1 MRSDLIDEFAHE
13 PAPYRKKIESGHS
26 SDRVIVISGPTAS
39 GKTRLS
45 IEMARLLGGEI
56 ISADSVQV
64 YRGMDIGTAKA
75 TLEERM
81 EIPHHLIDICDLSES
96 FNVVQ
101 FYELAT
107 QAIREVL
114 ARGHVPIIVG
124 GTGFYLH
131 ALLYGPPQ
139 GPPASTEVRQKLEE
153 DIEKFGTE
161 ALYEKLCTLDS
172 EYGKTINHRDK
183 HKIIRGLE
191 IMTLTGKRVSDF
203 PKGHVPSRP
212 KDFDFRCWF
221 TYFPK
226 DILFSRIEMRCDE
239 MMAQGF
245 IEEVEGLLELGLREN
260 LSASQAIGY
269 RQCLEFIDSPRSD
282 EDWEHFVWEFKKA
295 SRRYAKRQFTWFRRE
310 PLFRWVDLDI
320 YGYQKA
326 LEMILQD
333 YESRY

>member
-1 MRSDLIDEFAHE
+1 VSSDLAHDQTS
-13 PAPYRKKIESGHS
+13 PARKKIPPLNQSN
-26 SDRVIVISGPTAS
+26 RVIVIAGPTAT

-45 IEMARLLGGEI
+45 IELARILGGEI

-75 TLEERM
+75 TPEERI
-81 EIPHHLIDICDLSES
+81 EIPHHLIDECNLSES

-101 FYELAT
+101 FYERAT
-107 QAIREVL
+107 DLIRQIH
-114 ARGHVPIIVG
+114 ARGHIPIVVG

-139 GPPASTEVRQKLEE
+139 GPPASPEVRAKLEE
-153 DIEKFGTE
+153 DFEKFGAE
-161 ALYEKLCTLDS
+161 ALYEKMSLLDP
-172 EYGKTINHRDK
+172 EYGKTINSRDR
-183 HKIIRGLE
+183 HKIIRALE
-191 IMTLTGKRVSDF
+191 IMTLTGKKVSDF
-203 PKGHVPSRP
+203 PKNTTFNRS
-212 KDFDFRCWF
+212 KEFDFRCWF
-221 TYFPK
+221 IYFPK
-226 DILFSRIEMRCDE
+226 EILFSRIEMRCDE
-239 MMAQGF
+239 MMAHGF
-245 IEEVEGLLELGLREN
+245 IEEVEELLDQGLEEN

-269 RQCLEFIDSPRSD
+269 RQCIEFLNSPKSD

-320 YGYQKA
+320 HGYQRA
-326 LEMILQD
+326 FEMILKD

>member
-1 MRSDLIDEFAHE
+1 MPQSN
-13 PAPYRKKIESGHS
+13 
-26 SDRVIVISGPTAS
+26 RVIVLSGPTAS

-45 IEMARLLGGEI
+45 LELARILGGEI

-81 EIPHHLIDICDLSES
+81 EIPHYLIDICDLSES

-101 FYELAT
+101 FFETAT
-107 QAIREVL
+107 AAIREIL
-114 ARGHVPIIVG
+114 TKGHIPIVVG

-131 ALLYGPPQ
+131 ALLYGPPK
-139 GPPASTEVRQKLEE
+139 GPPASPEVRKKLEE
-153 DIEKFGTE
+153 DIEKFGIE
-161 ALYEKLCTLDS
+161 AIYEKLCQFDP
-172 EYGKTINHRDK
+172 EYGATINFRDR

-191 IMTLTGKRVSDF
+191 IMTLTGKRVSEF
-203 PKGHVPSRP
+203 PKGDSPSRL
-212 KDFDFRCWF
+212 KEFDFRCFF

-226 DILFSRIEMRCDE
+226 EILFSRIEMRCDE
-239 MMAQGF
+239 MLIHGF
-245 IEEVEGLLELGLREN
+245 IEEVEELVENGLREN

-269 RQCLEFIDSPRSD
+269 RQCLEFLDSPRSD

-310 PLFRWVDLDI
+310 PLFRWVDLDV

>member
-1 MRSDLIDEFAHE
+1 MRSDLVGEFAHR
-13 PAPYRKKIESGHS
+13 PAPSRKKIDPGEMSN
-26 SDRVIVISGPTAS
+26 RIIVISGPPAT

-45 IEMARLLGGEI
+45 IEMAKILGGEI
-56 ISADSVQV
+56 VSADSVQV

-75 TLEERM
+75 SLEERM
-81 EIPHHLIDICDLSES
+81 DVPHHLIDICDLCES

-101 FYELAT
+101 FYEHAT
-107 QAIREVL
+107 KAIQEIL
-114 ARGHVPIIVG
+114 SAGHVPIVVG

-131 ALLYGPPQ
+131 ALLCGPPQ
-139 GPPASTEVRQKLEE
+139 GPPASPEIRKTLEE

-161 ALYEKLCTLDS
+161 ALYEKLCTLDRD
-172 EYGKTINHRDK
+172 YGMTINHRDK
-183 HKIIRGLE
+183 HKIIRALE
-191 IMTLTGKRVSDF
+191 IMTLTGKKVSDF
-203 PKGHVPSRP
+203 PKGHVPNRP

-245 IEEVEGLLELGLREN
+245 IEEVEDLLNQGLKEN

-269 RQCLEFIDSPRSD
+269 RQCIEFIESPRSD

-310 PLFRWVDLDI
+310 PLFRWVDLDV

>member
-1 MRSDLIDEFAHE
+1 MSSDLIGEFAHQ
-13 PAPYRKKIESGHS
+13 PSPSRKKNDTDSRGN
-26 SDRVIVISGPTAS
+26 RVIVIAGPTAS

-45 IEMARLLGGEI
+45 IEIARILGGEI
-56 ISADSVQV
+56 VSADSVQV

-81 EIPHHLIDICDLSES
+81 KIPHHLIDICDLSES

-107 QAIREVL
+107 QSIRETL
-114 ARGHVPIIVG
+114 ERGHVPIVVG

-131 ALLYGPPQ
+131 ALIYGPPQ
-139 GPPASTEVRQKLEE
+139 GPPASAEVRQKLEE
-153 DIEKFGTE
+153 DMEKFGTE
-161 ALYEKLCTLDS
+161 ALYEKLSFLDP
-172 EYGKTINHRDK
+172 EYGQTINFRDK
-183 HKIIRGLE
+183 HKIIRALE
-191 IMTLTGKRVSDF
+191 IITLTGKKVSDF
-203 PKGHVPSRP
+203 PKGNVPNRP

-245 IEEVEGLLELGLREN
+245 IEEVEGLMELGLREN
-260 LSASQAIGY
+260 LSAAQAIGY
-269 RQCLEFIDSPRSD
+269 RQCIEFLDSPRSD

-310 PLFRWVDLDI
+310 PLFRWVDLDVH
-320 YGYQKA
+320 GYQKTF
-326 LEMILQD
+326 EMILQD

>member
-1 MRSDLIDEFAHE
+1 MKSDLVDEFAHQ
-13 PAPYRKKIESGHS
+13 PAPSRRKVHS
-26 SDRVIVISGPTAS
+26 DQPSNRVIVISGPTAS

-45 IEMARLLGGEI
+45 IEMARILGGEI
-56 ISADSVQV
+56 VSADSVQV

-75 TLEERM
+75 SLEERL
-81 EIPHHLIDICDLSES
+81 EFSHHLIDICDLAES
-96 FNVVQ
+96 FNVAQ
-101 FYELAT
+101 FYERAT
-107 QAIREVL
+107 DAIREIL
-114 ARGHVPIIVG
+114 ARRHVPIVVG

-139 GPPASTEVRQKLEE
+139 GPPASAQVRQKLEE

-161 ALYEKLCTLDS
+161 ALYEKLCLIDP
-172 EYGKTINHRDK
+172 EYGQTINHRDK
-183 HKIIRGLE
+183 HKIVRGLE
-191 IMTLTGKRVSDF
+191 IITLTGKRVSDF
-203 PKGHVPSRP
+203 PKGNVPNRP

-245 IEEVEGLLELGLREN
+245 IEEVEELLELGLREN
-260 LSASQAIGY
+260 LSAAQAIGY
-269 RQCLEFIDSPRSD
+269 RQCIEFIDSPRSD
-282 EDWEHFVWEFKKA
+282 EDWEHFVWEFKKT
-295 SRRYAKRQFTWFRRE
+295 SRRYAKRQFTWFRKE

-320 YGYQKA
+320 HGYQKA

>member
-1 MRSDLIDEFAHE
+1 MDESAHQ
-13 PAPYRKKIESGHS
+13 PAPSRRKIDSIQPS
-26 SDRVIVISGPTAS
+26 NRVIVISGPTAS

-45 IEMARLLGGEI
+45 IEMARILGGELV
-56 ISADSVQV
+56 SADSVQV

-75 TLEERM
+75 SLEERV
-81 EIPHHLIDICDLSES
+81 EFPHHLIDICDLAES
-96 FNVVQ
+96 FNVAQ
-101 FYELAT
+101 FYERAT
-107 QAIREVL
+107 DSIREIL
-114 ARGHVPIIVG
+114 ARGHVPVVVG

-139 GPPASTEVRQKLEE
+139 GPPASVEVRQKLEE

-161 ALYEKLCTLDS
+161 ALYEKLCLIDP
-172 EYGKTINHRDK
+172 EYGQTINHRDK

-203 PKGHVPSRP
+203 PKRNVPSRP

-239 MMAQGF
+239 MMVQGF

-260 LSASQAIGY
+260 LSAAQAIGY
-269 RQCLEFIDSPRSD
+269 RQCIEFIDSPQSD

-320 YGYQKA
+320 HGYQKA

>member
-1 MRSDLIDEFAHE
+1 MRGDLLDAQGQE
-13 PAPYRKKIESGHS
+13 PAPSRKKIDALAGTK
-26 SDRVIVISGPTAS
+26 RVIVLSGPTAA

-45 IEMARLLGGEI
+45 LELARILGGEI
-56 ISADSVQV
+56 VSADSVQV

-75 TLEERM
+75 TPEERM
-81 EIPHHLIDICDLSES
+81 EVPHHLIDTHDLSES

-101 FYELAT
+101 FYEQAT
-107 QAIREVL
+107 GACREIL
-114 ARGHVPIIVG
+114 SRGHVPIVVG

-139 GPPASTEVRQKLEE
+139 GPPASQEVRQKLEE

-161 ALYEKLCTLDS
+161 AIYDKLCSLDPD
-172 EYGKTINHRDK
+172 YGATINHRDR
-183 HKIIRGLE
+183 HKIIRALE
-191 IMTLTGKRVSDF
+191 IITLTGKKVSEF

-212 KDFDFRCWF
+212 KEFDFRCWF
-221 TYFPK
+221 IYFPK
-226 DILFSRIEMRCDE
+226 EILFSRIEMRCDE
-239 MMAQGF
+239 MMTQGF
-245 IEEVEGLLELGLREN
+245 IEEVEALENEGLREN
-260 LSASQAIGY
+260 LSAAQAIGY
-269 RQCLEFIDSPRSD
+269 RQCLEFLDSPRSD

-310 PLFRWVDLDI
+310 PLFRWVDLDV

>member
-1 MRSDLIDEFAHE
+1 MSSDLANEQTS
-13 PAPYRKKIESGHS
+13 PARKKLPT
-26 SDRVIVISGPTAS
+26 DPKTNRVIVIAGPTAT

-45 IEMARLLGGEI
+45 IELARILGGEI

-75 TLEERM
+75 TPEERM
-81 EIPHHLIDICDLSES
+81 EIPHHLIDECDLSES

-101 FYELAT
+101 FYERAT
-107 QAIREVL
+107 ERIREIH
-114 ARGHVPIIVG
+114 ARGHVPIVVG

-131 ALLYGPPQ
+131 ALLYGPPK
-139 GPPASTEVRQKLEE
+139 GPPASQEVRAKLEE
-153 DIEKFGTE
+153 DLEKFGAE
-161 ALYEKLCTLDS
+161 ALYEKVCSLDP
-172 EYGKTINHRDK
+172 EYGETINHRDR
-183 HKIIRGLE
+183 HKIIRALE

-203 PKGHVPSRP
+203 PKNIVPNQA
-212 KDFDFRCWF
+212 KEFDFRCF
-221 TYFPK
+221 FIYFPK
-226 DILFSRIEMRCDE
+226 EILFSRIEMRCDE
-239 MMAQGF
+239 MMAHGF
-245 IEEVEGLLELGLREN
+245 IEEVEELLEMGLEEN

-269 RQCLEFIDSPRSD
+269 RQCIEFVNSPRSD

-310 PLFRWVDLDI
+310 PLFRWVDLDV
-320 YGYQKA
+320 YGYQRA

>member
-1 MRSDLIDEFAHE
+1 MGDQACQPQPQRE
-13 PAPYRKKIESGHS
+13 KISQTPQTN
-26 SDRVIVISGPTAS
+26 RVIVLSGPTAT

-45 IEMARLLGGEI
+45 LEIARILGGEI

-75 TLEERM
+75 TPEERM
-81 EIPHHLIDICDLSES
+81 EVPHHLIDICDLSES

-101 FYELAT
+101 FYEKA
-107 QAIREVL
+107 AAACREIL
-114 ARGHVPIIVG
+114 ARGLVPIVVG

-139 GPPASTEVRQKLEE
+139 GPPASEEVRKKLEE
-153 DIEKFGTE
+153 DMDKFGAE
-161 ALYEKLCTLDS
+161 ALYDKLCAIDP
-172 EYGKTINHRDK
+172 EYGQTINFRDR
-183 HKIIRGLE
+183 HKIIRALE
-191 IMTLTGKRVSDF
+191 IMTLTGKRVSEF

-226 DILFSRIEMRCDE
+226 EILFSRIEMRCDE

-245 IEEVEGLLELGLREN
+245 IEEVEELADLGLREN

-310 PLFRWVDLDI
+310 PLFRWVDLDVH
-320 YGYQKA
+320 GYQKA

>member
-1 MRSDLIDEFAHE
+1 MRSDLVDEFAHQ
-13 PAPYRKKIESGHS
+13 PAPSRRRVNSELPSN
-26 SDRVIVISGPTAS
+26 RVIVISGPTAS

-45 IEMARLLGGEI
+45 IEMARILGGEI
-56 ISADSVQV
+56 VSADSVQV

-75 TLEERM
+75 CLEERL
-81 EIPHHLIDICDLSES
+81 EFPHHLIDICDLSES
-96 FNVVQ
+96 FNVAQ
-101 FYELAT
+101 FYERAT
-107 QAIREVL
+107 DSIREVL
-114 ARGHVPIIVG
+114 ARGHVPVVVG

-139 GPPASTEVRQKLEE
+139 GPPASAEVRKKLEE

-161 ALYEKLCTLDS
+161 ALYEKLCLIDP
-172 EYGKTINHRDK
+172 EYGQTINHRDK

-191 IMTLTGKRVSDF
+191 IMTLTGKKVSDF
-203 PKGHVPSRP
+203 PKGNAPNRP

-260 LSASQAIGY
+260 SSAAQAIGY
-269 RQCLEFIDSPRSD
+269 RQCIKFIDSPRSD

-310 PLFRWVDLDI
+310 PLF
-320 YGYQKA
+320 
-326 LEMILQD
+326 
-333 YESRY
+333 